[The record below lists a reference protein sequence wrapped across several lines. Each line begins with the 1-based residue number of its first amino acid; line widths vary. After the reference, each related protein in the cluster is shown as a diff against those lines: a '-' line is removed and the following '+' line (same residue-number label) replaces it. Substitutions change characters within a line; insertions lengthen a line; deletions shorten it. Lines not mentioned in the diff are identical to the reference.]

1 MGPLD
6 PSGAPE
12 PEPWGHR
19 ALILI
24 KDPSYRNP
32 MFSDHDKIKGP
43 IPERFLIYASIDATA
58 AYLSVVG
65 LCCKMNIPLE
75 SLATTIG
82 EPGVLHS
89 IAFDEIQK
97 KFVQI
102 ADRPFADD
110 SIKDLP
116 SESIDILGDV
126 RTAVPEIRRLV
137 AELHKDILIYRAL
150 KKSCSASLRTTEIKG
165 KSIRHVCFLLPLTRR
180 VLPPISMTTATMP
193 TKTAFR
199 HLPRVQKSPPH
210 NASPLL
216 LRSPTSHYTWTTRPV
231 GESPF

>member
-1 MGPLD
+1 MRANSIVAQ
-6 PSGAPE
+6 PSLKNFVQLVNPD
-12 PEPWGHR
+12 
-19 ALILI
+19 LILI

-43 IPERFLIYASIDATA
+43 IPERYLIYASIDATA

-165 KSIRHVCFLLPLTRR
+165 KSIRHVCLNEYCR
-180 VLPPISMTTATMP
+180 
-193 TKTAFR
+193 
-199 HLPRVQKSPPH
+199 
-210 NASPLL
+210 
-216 LRSPTSHYTWTTRPV
+216 
-231 GESPF
+231 